1 MVIELI
7 CEDANIDVVDY
18 SVVAMLSNIEPD
30 SINVEEVYD
39 LIDEDAYLEYIGVK
53 SELERLAEMDADI
66 EEE

>member
-7 CEDANIDVVDY
+7 CEDANIDVVDD
-18 SVVAMLSNIEPD
+18 SVVVMLNEVEPD

-66 EEE
+66 EDE